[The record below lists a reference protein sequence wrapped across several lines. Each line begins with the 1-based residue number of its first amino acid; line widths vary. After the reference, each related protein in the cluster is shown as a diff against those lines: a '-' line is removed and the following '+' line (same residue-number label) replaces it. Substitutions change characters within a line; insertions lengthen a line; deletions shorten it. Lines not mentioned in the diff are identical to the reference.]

1 VIRPA
6 RPDDV
11 PAIHA
16 LVRELA
22 AYERSL
28 DAVEASEDD
37 LAALLFSTAPGASC
51 HVAEAAGEVVG
62 MAFWYLTASTWTGRQ
77 GLWLEDLYVRPA
89 DRGHGHGVG
98 LLRALAQVCVERG
111 YRRLEWWVLDWNSPA
126 IEFYRA
132 LGAQPMQEWT
142 VQRLGDEALRR
153 LASG

>member
-11 PAIHA
+11 PAVHA

-22 AYERSL
+22 TYERAL
-28 DAVEASEDD
+28 DEVEASEGD
-37 LAALLFSTAPGASC
+37 LAALLFGPAPGASC
-51 HVAEAAGEVVG
+51 HVAEADGQVVG
-62 MAFWYLTASTWTGRQ
+62 MAFWYLTTSTWTGRQ

-89 DRGHGHGVG
+89 YRGHGHGLA
-98 LLRALAQVCVERG
+98 LLRALAQLCVDSG

-132 LGAQPMQEWT
+132 VGAQPMQEWT
-142 VQRLGDEALRR
+142 VQRLGGSALRR
-153 LASG
+153 LAAG